1 MSQPQG
7 NDPIGNV
14 PPPGPLVTVDFKEPR
29 SKMILERVRQRVA
42 MLGDSGRAITRATD
56 AVQTADR
63 LIGPGPGAMGAEFRP
78 NGRRVLRLNEIAE
91 DEPLWI
97 IGDVRGDVLAL
108 ETTLGFIDEATE
120 KNRSP
125 QIVFL
130 GDLTGGM
137 MGDAACLA
145 IALERFAAAP
155 TRTIVLAGDR
165 ELALCANSADAV
177 DDRKPRGLAEM
188 PVQPAQVKA
197 LENLVRAFSSLVEKL
212 PVAAICPGGI
222 LLAHSAPPRA
232 SILSTLHNAD
242 ELEAQPDVLRAFTF
256 DRLHAREPRV
266 ISSALHGATP
276 AESDDFSESMS
287 ALNRIFGMPVTRMV
301 RGQDAAP
308 EGHRWFRNYG
318 EGVVLTLTTMGDVL
332 TNDAGGGRRNPCV
345 ARLKSGRLRVV
356 RFEIPEDIALTAE
369 QIFPRKVAA
378 AARENAVTTPES
390 RSNVSEMH
398 KPLMNTTTASTHSA
412 KSAAP
417 VVDPQA
423 AQIYFERGVRLLS
436 SRAWPGAR
444 QAFQEAATA
453 TTDLNA
459 CVLNEAVACLSMGL
473 PGHQDALR
481 LCRGLLLKNSANA
494 HAHFNMGVSYL
505 TSERNPIEAG
515 RAFRTVTQLLPQ
527 FSDGWWALGL
537 AFSLRADRRS
547 AEEAFA
553 KAAECGSMLARP
565 NSMEGI
571 IPARELAAMFEVLR
585 GRAQYH
591 PTLSSEPAPLA
602 DA

>member
-1 MSQPQG
+1 
-7 NDPIGNV
+7 
-14 PPPGPLVTVDFKEPR
+14 
-29 SKMILERVRQRVA
+29 

-78 NGRRVLRLNEIAE
+78 NGRRVLRLNEIAQ

-108 ETTLGFIDEATE
+108 ETALGFIDEATE

-165 ELALCANSADAV
+165 ELALRASSADAV

-222 LLAHSAPPRA
+222 LLAHSAPPCA
-232 SILSTLHNAD
+232 SVLSTLHTAD
-242 ELEAQPDVLRAFTF
+242 EMEAQPDVLRAFTLN
-256 DRLHAREPRV
+256 RLHAREARV
-266 ISSALHGATP
+266 ISVALHGATA
-276 AESDDFSESMS
+276 AESEDFFDSMN
-287 ALNRIFGMPVTRMV
+287 ALNRIFGMPVTRIV

-332 TNDAGGGRRNPCV
+332 ANDAGGGRRNPCV

-356 RFEIPEDIALTAE
+356 RFEIPENLALTAE
-369 QIFPRKVAA
+369 QIFPRKVTAA
-378 AARENAVTTPES
+378 AQENSVSVPGAQINISQTQTAR
-390 RSNVSEMH
+390 
-398 KPLMNTTTASTHSA
+398 MNSPTLPTQTA
-412 KSAAP
+412 KSAALT
-417 VVDPQA
+417 VDAQA
-423 AQIYFERGVRLLS
+423 AKIYFERGVRLLA

-444 QAFQEAATA
+444 EAFQEAGAAATEV
-453 TTDLNA
+453 NA
-459 CVLNEAVACLSMGL
+459 CLLNESVACLSMGL

-494 HAHFNMGVSYL
+494 NAHFNMGVSYL

-553 KAAECGSMLARP
+553 KAAECGSVLARP

-571 IPARELAAMFEVLR
+571 IPARELTAMFEVLR
-585 GRAQYH
+585 GRAQYY
-591 PTLSSEPAPLA
+591 PSLTAQSAPLA
-602 DA
+602 GA

>member
-1 MSQPQG
+1 
-7 NDPIGNV
+7 
-14 PPPGPLVTVDFKEPR
+14 
-29 SKMILERVRQRVA
+29 
-42 MLGDSGRAITRATD
+42 
-56 AVQTADR
+56 
-63 LIGPGPGAMGAEFRP
+63 MGAEFRP

-165 ELALCANSADAV
+165 ELALRASSADAV

-222 LLAHSAPPRA
+222 LLAHSAPPCA
-232 SILSTLHNAD
+232 SVLSTLHTAD
-242 ELEAQPDVLRAFTF
+242 EMEAQPDVLRAFTLN
-256 DRLHAREPRV
+256 RLHAREARV
-266 ISSALHGATP
+266 ISTALHGAT
-276 AESDDFSESMS
+276 ATESEDFSESMS

-332 TNDAGGGRRNPCV
+332 ANDAGGGRRNPCV

-378 AARENAVTTPES
+378 AAQENS
-390 RSNVSEMH
+390 VSV
-398 KPLMNTTTASTHSA
+398 PGAQINISQTQTARMNSPTSPTQTA
-412 KSAAP
+412 KSAALT
-417 VVDPQA
+417 VDAQA
-423 AQIYFERGVRLLS
+423 AKIYFERGVRLLA

-444 QAFQEAATA
+444 EAFQEAGAA
-453 TTDLNA
+453 AAEVNA
-459 CVLNEAVACLSMGL
+459 CLLNESVACLSMGL

-553 KAAECGSMLARP
+553 KAAECGSVLARP

-591 PTLSSEPAPLA
+591 PTLSSETAPLA
-602 DA
+602 NA

>member
-1 MSQPQG
+1 
-7 NDPIGNV
+7 
-14 PPPGPLVTVDFKEPR
+14 
-29 SKMILERVRQRVA
+29 MILERVRQRVA
-42 MLGDSGRAITRATD
+42 IWGDSGRAITRAID

-63 LIGPGPGAMGAEFRP
+63 LIGPGPGAMAAEFRP

-130 GDLTGGM
+130 GDLIGGM

-165 ELALCANSADAV
+165 ELTLLASSANAV
-177 DDRKPRGLAEM
+177 EDRKPRGLAEM

-197 LENLVRAFSSLVEKL
+197 LENLIRVFSSLVEKL

-256 DRLHAREPRV
+256 DRLHAREARV

-276 AESDDFSESMS
+276 AESEDFSESIS

-332 TNDAGGGRRNPCV
+332 ANDAGGGRRNPCV

-369 QIFPRKVAA
+369 QIFPRKVATA
-378 AARENAVTTPES
+378 AQENSASVPGSQINISQIQTARTNSPTSQTQ
-390 RSNVSEMH
+390 
-398 KPLMNTTTASTHSA
+398 TA
-412 KSAAP
+412 KGAAP
-417 VVDPQA
+417 TIDAQA

-553 KAAECGSMLARP
+553 KAAECGSVLARP

-571 IPARELAAMFEVLR
+571 IPARELSAMFEVLR